1 MYGAYMLFKN
11 DSYLEARTE
20 HVNRSNELFEE
31 LSRYSTY
38 RKNIRLLLEELEVAR
53 TKYLN
58 LQNEI
63 VLSVQDGKD
72 RKATELGRASANVG
86 SLVLENAEII
96 KEGQFKELSKPAKSW
111 KFTWQTQTFWSL
123 E

>member
-1 MYGAYMLFKN
+1 MLIG
-11 DSYLEARTE
+11 Y
-20 HVNRSNELFEE
+20 NELYEE
-31 LSRYSTY
+31 LSVFYLQ
-38 RKNIRLLLEELEVAR
+38 KEHQALLEELEVAR

-63 VLSVQDGKD
+63 VLNVQDGKD

-96 KEGQFKELSKPAKSW
+96 KEEQFQGIRGN
-111 KFTWQTQTFWSL
+111 TH
-123 E
+123 